1 MNFSDYNKRR
11 FNVDT
16 TGFEYSSL
24 ADLYN
29 NDGKDHI
36 YVVRAVFMSNKGKY
50 GETPLLATDT
60 TFVNLP
66 KNCISVCNSML
77 NSTEAIAGINEG
89 KCGFKIRPYHSEK
102 YNKNCYAVDFI
113 DIDDDEA
120 LLKYL

>member
-1 MNFSDYNKRR
+1 MNFSDFNKRR
-11 FNVDT
+11 FNIDT
-16 TGFEYSSL
+16 TGFAYSSL

-66 KNCISVCNSML
+66 KNCIPVCNTIL
-77 NSTEAIAGINEG
+77 NSAELITGINEG

-102 YNKNCYAVDFI
+102 YNKNCYAVDFL
-113 DIDDDEA
+113 DIDDDKTF
-120 LLKYL
+120 L

>member
-1 MNFSDYNKRR
+1 MNFSDFNKRR
-11 FNVDT
+11 FNIDT
-16 TGFEYSSL
+16 TGFQYSSL

-36 YVVRAVFMSNKGKY
+36 YIVRAVFMSMGKY

-66 KNCISVCNSML
+66 KHCTSVCNTIL

-89 KCGFKIRPYHSEK
+89 KCGFKIRQYHSEK

-113 DIDDDEA
+113 DINDSEA

>member
-1 MNFSDYNKRR
+1 MNFSDFNKRR
-11 FNVDT
+11 FNIDT
-16 TGFEYSSL
+16 TGFQYSSL

-36 YVVRAVFMSNKGKY
+36 YIVRAVFMSKGQY

-66 KNCISVCNSML
+66 KNCISVCNTIL
-77 NSTEAIAGINEG
+77 NSTEAISGINEG
-89 KCGFKIRPYHSEK
+89 KCGFKIRQYHSEK

-113 DIDDDEA
+113 DINDSES